1 MKKLKFGPLMLA
13 ATLTGFMASL
23 VVYRVTARYAKGWM
37 PPVAIWG
44 LAFLV
49 LIAALVYGVIR
60 YLRFRKSDALQ
71 PDLLAPFNM
80 LLVFL
85 LAWDLYSFGWQK
97 IFHLQ
102 MVVPLGMLDLPFN
115 DLDGETLTWA
125 YFRRSYPF
133 TVTIGLAQMASSAML
148 LFKRTRLLG
157 LIMLVP
163 VLLNIILIDTFYHL
177 HTWVLVHALVLMS
190 GVAYLLYQYRAGL
203 VAFFFR
209 VAPTL
214 MPLRKTSWVISLLI
228 LTLPLVLL
236 LTYSQPDLHPQF
248 TGKYKVKDLHVNGAP
263 QQAHSFRDSV
273 LTVMYMDL
281 QDDIVLEFNHYN
293 NRYIG
298 TYQYDE
304 ASQRISAK
312 WRYPRSTDFRFE
324 GVMQP
329 LDGRNLQFRGVLAG
343 DSVQMR
349 LVYVPEPR

>member
-1 MKKLKFGPLMLA
+1 MNKLKFGPLMLV
-13 ATLTGFMASL
+13 ATLTGFMAGF
-23 VVYRVTARYAKGWM
+23 VVYRILTRYAAGWM
-37 PPVAIWG
+37 PPVAKWG
-44 LAFLV
+44 LSFLMLLAV
-49 LIAALVYGVIR
+49 LLYGVAR
-60 YLRFRKSDALQ
+60 YLRSRKTDAAQ
-71 PDLLAPFNM
+71 PDLLAPFNV

-115 DLDGETLTWA
+115 SLDGETLTWA

-133 TVTIGLAQMASSAML
+133 TVAIGLAQMTSSVML

-177 HTWVLVHALVLMS
+177 HTGVLLHALVLMA
-190 GVAYLLYQYRAGL
+190 GVIYLLYQYRAGL
-203 VAFFFR
+203 ITFFFS

-214 MPLRKTSWVISLLI
+214 LPWRKTPWVISLLI

-236 LTYSQPDLHPQF
+236 LTYSMPDRHPQF
-248 TGKYKVKDLHVNGAP
+248 TGKYQVKDLQVNGTP
-263 QQAHSFRDSV
+263 QAARSFRDSV

-281 QDDIVLEFNHYN
+281 QDDIALEFNHHN

-312 WRYPRSTDFRFE
+312 WRYPHSTDFRFE
-324 GVMQP
+324 GVMRP
-329 LDGRNLQFRGVLAG
+329 LGGRDLRFTGVLAG

-349 LVYVPEPR
+349 LVHVPEPR